1 MKSLPMTLRY
11 VLFYIFIYTENTIF
25 SSDETVLQ
33 FNLLC
38 LLASWFSLI
47 SSSSDTFLC
56 NTPPLHTVMLDQ
68 RRGLSHRASP
78 STGETQTLMNI
89 LTQTYHCF
97 PKSQVTTNQFL
108 KVCELL
114 HTFFLNE
121 VNASQKKYLIKGGS
135 RLILKIHICQK

>member
-68 RRGLSHRASP
+68 RRGLSRRASP

-121 VNASQKKYLIKGGS
+121 VNASQKNI
-135 RLILKIHICQK
+135 